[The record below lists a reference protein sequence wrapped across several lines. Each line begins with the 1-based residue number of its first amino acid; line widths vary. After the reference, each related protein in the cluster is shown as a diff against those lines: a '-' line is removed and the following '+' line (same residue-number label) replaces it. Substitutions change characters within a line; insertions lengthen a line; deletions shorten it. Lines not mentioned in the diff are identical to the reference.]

1 MPPFWRDMRAV
12 LVAGGPFLLH
22 CVTLR
27 AQRAL
32 PAAICSTIMSF
43 R

>member
-1 MPPFWRDMRAV
+1 MPPFWGDMRAV
-12 LVAGGPFLLH
+12 LVVDGPFLLH

-32 PAAICSTIMSF
+32 PAAIWATIMSF